1 MVQNATWPDSAEERF
16 TFCAAFLRVW
26 LEKDPRIE
34 LVAGFGNLL
43 ANLNMVMER
52 AEEEGEWRTK
62 WKLFSTIHQRG
73 EKLLMALLLDGIDR
87 PITTPYR
94 GD

>member
-1 MVQNATWPDSAEERF
+1 
-16 TFCAAFLRVW
+16 
-26 LEKDPRIE
+26 
-34 LVAGFGNLL
+34 
-43 ANLNMVMER
+43 MVMER